1 MRCLWGFKFP
11 LSNLC
16 SNGVTVDT
24 YRGNVEETQRETC
37 QWLGLLGRA
46 LGRGKGKKTRSAI
59 ICELDLSGE
68 KDSRDG
74 DWAIG
79 RRRVIERPEAGK
91 QPKGYE

>member
-1 MRCLWGFKFP
+1 MWRKRKERLV
-11 LSNLC
+11 
-16 SNGVTVDT
+16 NGWACWDV
-24 YRGNVEETQRETC
+24 
-37 QWLGLLGRA
+37 LLDGAR
-46 LGRGKGKKTRSAI
+46 GKKTRSAI